1 MSKSTKIMA
10 VFGVAAALGVAA
22 LPLASYADNTYS
34 ATTDI
39 TVSINETFSVTATA
53 AVNTSV
59 TNNAAI
65 DATMKPKVTV
75 TTNHATGWTLSAKTT
90 HTGGPALKSGS
101 NQIAAGTPAQGTSA
115 WALSGGD
122 LTGYTALSATDTL
135 VKSAS
140 VATDTTGVETEFTI
154 GVTASSSQASGTYEG
169 TITWTGA
176 IH

>member
-39 TVSINETFSVTATA
+39 TVSINETFSVTADAT
-53 AVNTSV
+53 VNTSV

-65 DATMKPKVTV
+65 NATMKPHVTV
-75 TTNHATGWTLSAKTT
+75 TTNHATGWVLSAQTS

-101 NQIAAGTPAQGTSA
+101 NEIDAGVPSVGTSA

-122 LTGYTALSATDTL
+122 LTGYTALSTSPTL
-135 VKSAS
+135 VKSSS

-154 GVTASSSQASGTYEG
+154 GVTASPSQAA
-169 TITWTGA
+169 GA
-176 IH
+176 IFY

>member
-101 NQIAAGTPAQGTSA
+101 NSIGAAVPSTGTSA
-115 WALSGGD
+115 WAIKGGSK
-122 LTGYTALSATDTL
+122 TSYTALSATDTL
-135 VKSAS
+135 MAS
-140 VATDTTGVETEFTI
+140 SSTPTSGTGVITTFTI
-154 GVTASSSQASGTYEG
+154 GVTASPSQAAGSYTG